1 VVTVFVTD
9 AGQGAAKM
17 AVLATPWRVTCL
29 RCAPFRQK
37 NAPARNARAGAV
49 FFIDFRAG
57 VLKARGAHV
66 N

>member
-1 VVTVFVTD
+1 
-9 AGQGAAKM
+9 M

-29 RCAPFRQK
+29 RWAPFRQTK
-37 NAPARNARAGAV
+37 TPLHAMRVQGRL